1 MNITEFKKLAKELA
15 VKHGLTKRDIS
26 ITTPRWLVI
35 KINAETWEQY
45 KSLKD
50 DLEKLAGYKDNS
62 DIMTD
67 YFDYD
72 VNVINKYNTKFSGLL
87 ITR

>member
-45 KSLKD
+45 KALKD

-62 DIMTD
+62 DIMAD

>member
-45 KSLKD
+45 KALKD